1 MSKRV
6 NIAERLQAVAEPRLE
21 PKVSVESLP
30 ESHEQ
35 RSPSR
40 RGKKMMAGYFEKDVH
55 LQMKVLSAETDKSI
69 QLLLNEALNLLFDM
83 YDKPQITGRKDS

>member
-6 NIAERLQAVAEPRLE
+6 NIAERLAAVAEPRLTPE
-21 PKVSVESLP
+21 VVESLP

-40 RGKKMMAGYFEKDVH
+40 RGKKMMAGYFDREVH

-83 YDKPQITGRKDS
+83 YDKPQIKEN